1 MVPEKFIQTGV
12 LKLYG
17 YNILCALV
25 FIVLLAGCTPNEK
38 SEFSINA
45 EQGVESNNIDS
56 HRDKLTVIAP
66 ADLGDIPTALEEMQS
81 KVKLYKQ
88 AVESDSVQEATKL
101 VGELAGFMK
110 AVEEEL
116 KVKDSAAF
124 EILHTDLES
133 LITGTLTE
141 PWDKDLLIQLDYKL
155 YQGLR
160 DMREAWDTK

>member
-1 MVPEKFIQTGV
+1 MVPEKFIQARG
-12 LKLYG
+12 LKRYVCI
-17 YNILCALV
+17 ILCALV
-25 FIVLLAGCTPNEK
+25 SIVLLAGCTPNEN
-38 SEFSINA
+38 SES
-45 EQGVESNNIDS
+45 ESNNI
-56 HRDKLTVIAP
+56 HLQGDKLTVIAP
-66 ADLGDIPTALEEMQS
+66 SNLGDIPTALEEMQS

-88 AVESDSVQEATKL
+88 AVESDSAEEATKL
-101 VGELAGFMK
+101 LGEMAGFMK

-124 EILHTDLES
+124 EVLHTDLES

-141 PWDKDLLIQLDYKL
+141 PWDKELLIQLDYKL